1 MRDCCENMERRLSD
15 TKAKTADLLNETA
28 ELKARGRNLEM
39 RKVVVNSFLLK
50 FQLSDEE
57 VGTLVGGAMDE
68 NMFAVLQRVKRIH
81 EDCKVLLRTSQ
92 QRAGL
97 EIMEAMAMHLEE
109 GYERLYHW
117 TQAQCRTMTSD
128 LPSSTSILRRSL
140 QELKERPILYKY
152 CVDEYIL
159 ARRSGLVQGF
169 IDALTRGSSGGRP
182 IELVSHD
189 PVRYIG
195 DMLGWLHQA
204 IATEKDHIAGLF
216 GEGERE
222 WMSNLL
228 ASITEGAG
236 RPLRMRV
243 EQVLLSTSN
252 PVIAYQM
259 VSMVKYYIGVFHG
272 LLGVNA
278 PLMGTIKDLA
288 DLQNKLFFSSLTVH
302 TTKLLEEVELPEI
315 NLSPPRK
322 LVELLGILQKI
333 LSSHDIS
340 VCAME
345 DHREDLKQILVTCI
359 DPMIHYCNESASDLP
374 LINMAIY
381 LINCL
386 YLISSC
392 VSLYEY
398 TENALEKLDGQI
410 QAHLDTVVDQQAG
423 YILDMVGLSD
433 HNKILQDGGDVSDDM
448 VESLQK
454 DTGSRLAQFLSA
466 PDSAQIPQLT
476 LLTRAKFR
484 SDSLQRAIQ
493 LFISAYER
501 IFRKISER
509 VGQERISVILPHS
522 PEQAKNLVT

>member
-1 MRDCCENMERRLSD
+1 MRECCENMERRLSD

-57 VGTLVGGAMDE
+57 VGILVGGGIDE
-68 NMFAVLQRVKRIH
+68 KMFTVLQRVKRIH
-81 EDCKVLLRTSQ
+81 EDCKILLRTSQ
-92 QRAGL
+92 QRVGL

-128 LPSSTSILRRSL
+128 LPSSTSILQRAL

-152 CVDEYIL
+152 CVDEYVL
-159 ARRSGLVQGF
+159 ARRSALVQGF
-169 IDALTRGSSGGRP
+169 IDALTRGSGGGRP

-204 IATEKDHIAGLF
+204 IATEKDHILGLF
-216 GEGERE
+216 GEGDRD
-222 WMSNLL
+222 WISNLL

-259 VSMVKYYIGVFHG
+259 VSMVKYYIGVFQG
-272 LLGVNA
+272 LLGSVA
-278 PLMGTIKDLA
+278 PLMGTVKDLA
-288 DLQNKLFFSSLTVH
+288 ELQNKLFFSSLTVH
-302 TTKLLEEVELPEI
+302 TTKLLEEVEIPER

-333 LSSHDIS
+333 LSSRDIS
-340 VCAME
+340 MSTLE
-345 DHREDLKQILVTCI
+345 DHRDDLKQILTTCI
-359 DPMIHYCNESASDLP
+359 DPMIQYCNESASDLP

-386 YLISSC
+386 YLIFSSI
-392 VSLYEY
+392 SLYEY
-398 TENALEKLDGQI
+398 TEAMLEKLDGQI
-410 QAHLDTVVDQQAG
+410 QAHMDTVVNQQAG
-423 YILDMVGLSD
+423 FILDVVGLSD
-433 HNKILQDGGDVSDDM
+433 CNRILQEGEEISTTM
-448 VESLQK
+448 IESLQR
-454 DTGSRLAQFLSA
+454 DAGSRLAHFLSA
-466 PDSAQIPQLT
+466 PDSAHVPQLS

-484 SDSLQRAIQ
+484 TEAQQRAAQ
-493 LFISAYER
+493 LFINAYEQ
-501 IFRKISER
+501 IFVIVTEK
-509 VGQERISVILPHS
+509 VGEERIAAILPHS
-522 PEQAKNLVT
+522 PEQARNLVT